1 MNDRLEDCSQVL
13 RHTGL
18 VLCGAMVLFLFAPRV
33 KADIVTEIG
42 GDTRNFVVLY
52 EGGGTAQV
60 SSGNIVGNIGIGPNG
75 FFSGASNGTLKGNV
89 VFSDSNTG
97 QFSTAGGYTLNGSVL
112 YGQTDVTNDLNSV
125 GSFSAKVSGESG
137 TALVIDPSAMG
148 GNQAIYASSGVL
160 DGGGNRVFNVTS
172 FNFAAGTTLTING
185 NSTGDNVILNFNTNS
200 TLNFDGAMNFNG
212 IAPDQV
218 LFNITGGGE
227 LKIDGATVAGD
238 FADLNGQIMVS
249 GSSVNGR
256 IFADNGDR
264 LIVSDSGLYY
274 APPGSFG
281 ARAPEPA
288 AIVLMCTVCL
298 GLVPILRRRF
308 RRVSPEG

>member
-1 MNDRLEDCSQVL
+1 
-13 RHTGL
+13 
-18 VLCGAMVLFLFAPRV
+18 MVLFLFAPRV

-52 EGGGTAQV
+52 EGGGNAHV
-60 SSGNIVGNIGIGPNG
+60 SAGTIIGNVGIGPNG
-75 FFSGASNGTLKGNV
+75 SFTGGGSGSLNGNI

-97 QFSTAGGYTLNGSVL
+97 QFSTAGGYTFNGSVS
-112 YGQTDVTNDLNSV
+112 YGQSDVTTDLNSV

-148 GNQAIYASSGVL
+148 GNQTIYANSGVL
-160 DGGGNRVFNVTS
+160 DGGGNRVFNITS
-172 FNFAAGTTLTING
+172 FNFAQGTTLTING
-185 NSTGDNVILNFNTNS
+185 DSSGDNVILNFNTNS

-256 IFADNGDR
+256 IFGDNGDR

-288 AIVLMCTVCL
+288 AILLMGTVCL
-298 GLVPILRRRF
+298 GVFPLLRRRF
-308 RRVSPEG
+308 RRVSPKG